1 MYGPAVPWPLLP
13 VSHRICTAVLNDNTF
28 IKPPKYVLILKCIKC
43 KRARKEEKHFC
54 NLLFADLP
62 YFYSKHESNIIHG
75 NTSSALLNSSLFLY
89 IYFAPSYFLPLK
101 FCNVHKQTAMR
112 KKKNDKNGTHKKA
125 GNRNDLCHSF
135 DSILHISLLV
145 AKVFFLLH
153 FQATVDGN
161 MNKIVWC
168 LMNLTET
175 F

>member
-1 MYGPAVPWPLLP
+1 MEFETAQTKSHAQSNGPSTATKKMYGPAVPWPLLS

-28 IKPPKYVLILKCIKC
+28 IKPQKYVLILKCIKC
-43 KRARKEEKHFC
+43 KRTRKEEKHFC

-112 KKKNDKNGTHKKA
+112 KKKKWQKWNA
-125 GNRNDLCHSF
+125 
-135 DSILHISLLV
+135 
-145 AKVFFLLH
+145 
-153 FQATVDGN
+153 
-161 MNKIVWC
+161 
-168 LMNLTET
+168 
-175 F
+175 

>member
-1 MYGPAVPWPLLP
+1 MYGPAVPWPLLS

-28 IKPPKYVLILKCIKC
+28 IKPQKYVLILKCIKC
-43 KRARKEEKHFC
+43 KRTRKEEKHFC

-112 KKKNDKNGTHKKA
+112 KKKKTKMERIKRQA
-125 GNRNDLCHSF
+125 IEMTFATPLTVFCTFLCQW
-135 DSILHISLLV
+135 LR
-145 AKVFFLLH
+145 FF
-153 FQATVDGN
+153 FFY
-161 MNKIVWC
+161 
-168 LMNLTET
+168 T
-175 F
+175 FRQPQMVT